1 MRLVHVL
8 IPAGRREAVL
18 RELDEEGVDYALTP
32 EIGREEYEAEV
43 SFPLPATAVEP
54 VLNRLREVGIEED
67 GFTVVLAAETVVSK
81 RFEAALHE
89 EIGEVLDR
97 EQYSDVRFVEAHVDV
112 SPLRHVLFGEE
123 IEVTVIVD
131 TTGDPPPEELAED
144 LRRTIA
150 AEQGFDA
157 IVIVEPV
164 DASLPSDDERALRPA
179 PTPAPA
185 R

>member
-1 MRLVHVL
+1 VS
-8 IPAGRREAVL
+8 
-18 RELDEEGVDYALTP
+18 AL
-32 EIGREEYEAEV
+32 
-43 SFPLPATAVEP
+43 SATDV
-54 VLNRLREVGIEED
+54 
-67 GFTVVLAAETVVSK
+67 

-89 EIGEVLDR
+89 EIDEVLDR
-97 EQYSDVRFVEAHVDV
+97 ETYRDVRFVEAHVDV

-131 TTGDPPPEELAED
+131 TTGDPPPEGLAED

-150 AEQGFDA
+150 AEQGFEA

-164 DASLPSDDERALRPA
+164 DASLPSDDGDGAVGGSALRPA
-179 PTPAPA
+179 PAPGPA